1 MSHRAPALLIRFLG
15 HLNKLTRPI
24 AAFSQ
29 NPDSLDYHLPR
40 ILTIVDLFLAGGSEK

>member
-29 NPDSLDYHLPR
+29 TPIPLTTISPGSLQL
-40 ILTIVDLFLAGGSEK
+40 